1 MSGERCVTTQV
12 SLPNVV
18 ILLASHT
25 PPRVIQVCTRCGT
38 VLEDNLIISEVQFA
52 ESGGTSN
59 VVGQS
64 VNADGSKPFS
74 LLG

>member
-1 MSGERCVTTQV
+1 
-12 SLPNVV
+12 
-18 ILLASHT
+18 
-25 PPRVIQVCTRCGT
+25 

-74 LLG
+74 LIGCVRV